1 MDDDALSCRSKEGKM
16 ANMMM
21 NVLPPSLL
29 QNPVK
34 KPVKFEIFWE
44 KDEIDHEM
52 KEKEEKERKE
62 REEAERH
69 LHAATAAA
77 AAGMCK
83 QTYFSIGF
91 LHVCYKDCQSYY
103 YLFFYFVL
111 R

>member
-1 MDDDALSCRSKEGKM
+1 
-16 ANMMM
+16 MMT
-21 NVLPPSLL
+21 VLPPSLL

-69 LHAATAAA
+69 THAI
-77 AAGMCK
+77 AGMCK
-83 QTYFSIGF
+83 QTTNIFT
-91 LHVCYKDCQSYY
+91 
-103 YLFFYFVL
+103 
-111 R
+111 